1 MSAGQRLAVYI
12 HHGSL
17 SAATTGAVTLR
28 AELDQRGDLDTVG

>member
-12 HHGSL
+12 HHGS
-17 SAATTGAVTLR
+17 TGAVTLR